1 MPHFTNKP
9 KDSEISLTACHDCDL
24 LFPMPHLQRGE
35 KALCPRCGALVLER
49 KSYSLDYPLAMALT
63 SLVLFIIANV
73 NTLMKMNVGGRSESE
88 TIISGVNELY
98 AQGYWE
104 IAALV
109 FIVSILAPLLKI
121 LCVFYVLMPLKF
133 NIRLRYAKQAFR
145 FYEILHPWAMT
156 EVYMLGILVA
166 IVKLADLATINTGI
180 ALYAFAAL
188 IPFMA
193 ATDSTLDDHEIWERL
208 EPSD

>member
-1 MPHFTNKP
+1 MQQLTKP
-9 KDSEISLTACHDCDL
+9 LADSRTHLTACHDCDL
-24 LFPMPHLQRGE
+24 LFAIPHLQKGE
-35 KALCPRCGALVLER
+35 KALCPRCGALVMER
-49 KSYSLDYPLAMALT
+49 KGHSLDYSLALALT
-63 SLVLFIIANV
+63 SLILFVIANV

-88 TIISGVNELY
+88 NIISGVQELY
-98 AQGYWE
+98 VQGYWE

-121 LCVFYVLMPLKF
+121 LCLFYVLAPMKF
-133 NIRLRYAKQAFR
+133 NARLPYATHVFR
-145 FYEILHPWAMT
+145 FYEVLHPWAMT

-166 IVKLADLATINTGI
+166 IVKLADLATINIGI
-180 ALYAFAAL
+180 AVYSFAAL

-193 ATDSTLDDHEIWERL
+193 ATDASLDDHEIWERL